1 MLGYDF
7 PLLGLFWTMFFFFL
21 FFGWIILI
29 FHVFADIFR
38 SHDIG
43 GGLKALW
50 LIVVLVLPWIGS
62 VIYVIARGKGMS
74 DRYNRRNLTTDEA
87 LVAYAQVTNTPGAHF

>member
-7 PLLGLFWTMFFFFL
+7 PLLSLFWTMLMFFL
-21 FFGWIILI
+21 FFGWIILV

-43 GGLKALW
+43 GGAKALW
-50 LIVVLVLPWIGS
+50 LIVVLVLPFLGS
-62 VIYVIARGKGMS
+62 LIYVIVRGHGMS
-74 DRYNRRNLTTDEA
+74 DRYNRISPTQDEA
-87 LVAYAQVTNTPGAHF
+87 LRSYVQVTSATGGSL